1 MERDRLKEHR
11 IGRHRKR
18 REETQLEMYNVVSS
32 KSNITI
38 TLMTSWQSV
47 EVLLSE
53 DVK

>member
-11 IGRHRKR
+11 IGRQ
-18 REETQLEMYNVVSS
+18 TQLEMYNVVSS